1 MPLWK
6 QNRGEIM
13 AYQFTNDYSYL
24 AHPRILK
31 ALEKYSNEHN
41 IAYGLDKHSFNASNY
56 IKDIFDVPHASI
68 HYLVGGTQT
77 NMVLISS
84 ILKHYEGVIAADTGH
99 INVHETAAIEGSGHK
114 IITVKGKDGK
124 VYPEDIKEVM
134 ELNNNEH
141 MVKPSMVFISNST
154 EIGTIYTRK
163 ELLDLR
169 EICDKY
175 GLYLYLD
182 GARLGSALTS
192 ASCDYEPSFLGHVL
206 DAFYVG
212 GTKNGLLFGEALIVV
227 NEQLQKDFRYAIK
240 NKGAMLAKGYA
251 VGIEFEEAFKDGLYF
266 DIAKAT
272 NEVADYLK
280 DKLGISN
287 KEQPTNQIFIKLD
300 NKKAQEVIDKFGTEM
315 WNKGKNESEIRIV
328 ISFMTTKKDVDEL
341 IAFLN

>member
-1 MPLWK
+1 M
-6 QNRGEIM
+6 
-13 AYQFTNDYSYL
+13 YQFTNDYSYL
-24 AHPRILK
+24 AHPRIIK
-31 ALEKYSNEHN
+31 ALEKCSNEHN
-41 IAYGLDKHSFNASNY
+41 IAYGLDKHSFSASNY
-56 IKDIFDVPHASI
+56 IKDIFDVPNASI
-68 HYLVGGTQT
+68 HYLAGGTQT

-84 ILKHYEGVIAADTGH
+84 AIKHYEGVIAANSGH

-114 IITVKGKDGK
+114 IITVNGKDGK
-124 VYPEDIKEVM
+124 VYPNDIKEVM

-141 MVKPSMVFISNST
+141 MVKPALVFISNST

-169 EICDKY
+169 EVCDEY

-192 ASCDYEPSFLGHVL
+192 KECDYEPSFLGHVL
-206 DAFYVG
+206 DAFYIG
-212 GTKNGLLFGEALIVV
+212 GTKNGFLFGEALVIV
-227 NEQLQKDFRYAIK
+227 NKQLQKDFRYAIK

-251 VGIEFEEAFKDGLYF
+251 VGIQFEEAFKDGLYF

-280 DKLGISN
+280 DKLAISS

-300 NKKAQEVIDKFGTEM
+300 NKKAQEVINKFGTEM

-328 ISFMTTKKDVDEL
+328 ISFMTAKKDVDEL
-341 IAFLN
+341 IEFLK

>member
-1 MPLWK
+1 MVSMNILSCK
-6 QNRGEIM
+6 NRKEWRNWL
-13 AYQFTNDYSYL
+13 FTNF
-24 AHPRILK
+24 K
-31 ALEKYSNEHN
+31 LEKEIWLSFPLSSYKEESVSYNDAVEEALCVGWIDG
-41 IAYGLDKHSFNASNY
+41 IAKSLDKNHQIY
-56 IKDIFDVPHASI
+56 IICP
-68 HYLVGGTQT
+68 
-77 NMVLISS
+77 M
-84 ILKHYEGVIAADTGH
+84 
-99 INVHETAAIEGSGHK
+99 IEES
-114 IITVKGKDGK
+114 
-124 VYPEDIKEVM
+124 EVM

-141 MVKPSMVFISNST
+141 MVKPAMVFISDST

-169 EICDKY
+169 ETCDKY

-266 DIAKAT
+266 DIARAT

-328 ISFMTTKKDVDEL
+328 ISFITTKKDVDEL

>member
-1 MPLWK
+1 
-6 QNRGEIM
+6 M

-24 AHPRILK
+24 THPRFLK
-31 ALEKYSNEHN
+31 ALEKYSNEHQV
-41 IAYGLDKHSFNASNY
+41 AYGLDKHSFNASNN

-68 HYLVGGTQT
+68 HYLAGGTQT

-84 ILKHYEGVIAADTGH
+84 AIKHYEGVIAVDTGH

-114 IITVKGKDGK
+114 IITVKGNNGK
-124 VYPEDIKEVM
+124 IYPNDIIEVM

-141 MVKPSMVFISNST
+141 MVKPALVFISNST

-169 EICDKY
+169 EVCDEY

-192 ASCDYEPSFLGHVL
+192 KECDYEPSFLGHVL
-206 DAFYVG
+206 DAFYIG
-212 GTKNGLLFGEALIVV
+212 GTKNGMLFGEALVIV

-251 VGIEFEEAFKDGLYF
+251 VGIEFEEAFKGGLFF

-280 DKLGISN
+280 DKLNISS
-287 KEQPTNQIFIKLD
+287 KEQPTNQIFITLD
-300 NKKAQEVIDKFGTEM
+300 NAKANDVINKFGTEM
-315 WNKGKNESEIRIV
+315 WVKGDKQSEIRIV
-328 ISFMTTKKDVDEL
+328 ISFMTTRKDVDEL
-341 IAFLN
+341 IKFLQ